1 MGNRWEAI
9 ASGEIKVPANDHL
22 GFEIVPS
29 DDPTEKVV
37 FTWKVPAELC
47 NAAGNLQGG
56 VLAAFADAV
65 LGGACAAFMETD
77 TYPAL
82 AEMKLQIMRPA
93 PAGTRITGT
102 GKVLKA
108 GRRVLFVEAEIT
120 NDDGRLLAK
129 ASGTELP
136 APATG

>member
-9 ASGEIKVPANDHL
+9 ASGEIVVPANDSF
-22 GFEIVPS
+22 GFEIVPT
-29 DDPTEKVV
+29 DDPQAGVT
-37 FTWKVPAELC
+37 FRWKVPPELC
-47 NAAGNLQGG
+47 NAKGNLQGG

-65 LGGACAAFMETD
+65 LGGACAAFMESD

-82 AEMKLQIMRPA
+82 AEMKIQIMRPA
-93 PAGTRITGT
+93 PAGTTITGT

-108 GRRVLFVEAEIT
+108 GKRVLFVEAEVT
-120 NDDGRLLAK
+120 GQDGKLIAK

-136 APATG
+136 APA